1 MKGLLLW
8 CQKRTTPYASDF
20 FIKDF
25 TFSWQD
31 GLALCGLIH
40 RHRPDL
46 IDYWALNKKDR
57 HGNTALAFDVAE
69 RHLGIPK
76 LFGVED
82 IVDVVKV
89 SITILFIHFI
99 TKKLISVA

>member
-1 MKGLLLW
+1 LLNLGLLLW
-8 CQKRTTPYASDF
+8 CQKRTTPYVADF

-46 IDYWALNKKDR
+46 LNYWELDKKDR
-57 HGNTALAFDVAE
+57 HGNTQLAFDVAE
-69 RHLGIPK
+69 RELG
-76 LFGVED
+76 
-82 IVDVVKV
+82 
-89 SITILFIHFI
+89 SISICFIL
-99 TKKLISVA
+99 